1 MSGVGYASVLL
12 RHSPPR
18 VPWQLRELS
27 VLSRVSGDG
36 DMNDADAADQVHA
49 LVTRNQQVPRRVVS

>member
-1 MSGVGYASVLL
+1 M
-12 RHSPPR
+12 
-18 VPWQLRELS
+18 
-27 VLSRVSGDG
+27 LSRVSGDG